1 MAYQESIN
9 KNIDINQVR
18 LLRKSIGW
26 QPRSEK
32 KWKEILS
39 KSSFVYSLYDGKKL
53 IGMGRLVEDGIMCMF
68 YDVIV
73 HKNYQGKG
81 IGKAI
86 VNKLIDQTKGKKY
99 CSVALFTDKDKIK
112 FYKKLVFEM
121 TNVGMELNKSIK
133 SITE

>member
-1 MAYQESIN
+1 MAHQESIN

-18 LLRKSIGW
+18 LLRRSIGW

-39 KSSFVYSLYDGKKL
+39 KSSFVYSLYDRKKL

-81 IGKAI
+81 IGKTI

-112 FYKKLVFEM
+112 FYKKLGFEI
-121 TNVGMELNKSIK
+121 TNVGMELNKSINK
-133 SITE
+133 

>member
-1 MAYQESIN
+1 VR
-9 KNIDINQVR
+9 KN
-18 LLRKSIGW
+18 
-26 QPRSEK
+26 
-32 KWKEILS
+32 
-39 KSSFVYSLYDGKKL
+39 GKKL